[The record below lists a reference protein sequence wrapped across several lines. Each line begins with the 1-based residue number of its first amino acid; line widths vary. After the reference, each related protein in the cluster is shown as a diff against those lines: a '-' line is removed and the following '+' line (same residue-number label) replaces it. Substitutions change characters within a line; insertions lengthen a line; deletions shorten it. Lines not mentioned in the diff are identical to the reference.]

1 MILRRW
7 ASIVRRE
14 CPAQEPQ
21 IAAGEELLE
30 VNVVLVIIDSLRKD
44 HVGVYGS
51 DWIQTPHPRHNVFA
65 RDQRYAMFSK
75 NDRSGPHLFDLTS
88 DPKMNKNIAAGNPEV
103 VKRMYNEYVLRDAG
117 GFLPG

>member
-1 MILRRW
+1 
-7 ASIVRRE
+7 
-14 CPAQEPQ
+14 
-21 IAAGEELLE
+21 
-30 VNVVLVIIDSLRKD
+30 
-44 HVGVYGS
+44 
-51 DWIQTPHPRHNVFA
+51 
-65 RDQRYAMFSK
+65 MFSK